1 MLRLIRKLKKGFS
14 IVEVVIAIAVISII
28 SVSAVSTLT
37 YAIKVQN
44 KNLRDYDLATTCNTV
59 IDYFWLDKDINDT
72 FWQHIINDD
81 CGYKVIEENGIKKI
95 DRKSYKLSITLANN
109 KLTLTAIDNN
119 DNEFYKISY
128 ETQGGA

>member
-44 KNLRDYDLATTCNTV
+44 KNLRDYDLATTCNAV
-59 IDYFWLDKDINDT
+59 IDCFWLDKDINDT
-72 FWQHIINDD
+72 FWQHIKD
-81 CGYKVIEENGIKKI
+81 CGYNVIEENGIKKI
-95 DRKSYKLSITLANN
+95 DRKSYKVSVTLASN
-109 KLTLTAIDNN
+109 KLTLTAFDNN
-119 DNEFYKISY
+119 NEQFYQISY
-128 ETQGGA
+128 EGGGA